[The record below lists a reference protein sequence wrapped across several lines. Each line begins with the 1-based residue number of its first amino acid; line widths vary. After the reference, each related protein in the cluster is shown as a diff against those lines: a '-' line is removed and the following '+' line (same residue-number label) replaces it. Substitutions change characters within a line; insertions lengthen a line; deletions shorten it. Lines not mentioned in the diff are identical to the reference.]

1 VILVIG
7 SDRDKV
13 HPALV
18 RRLRERGVPFRVL
31 LEDDDE
37 RPCRVL
43 AEEDGAGGA
52 LLRVHGG
59 ECRGED
65 PVGVVFVRHAVARTP
80 EPGAVARLGAV
91 QAELNEMMAWAAC
104 PVVNPPASAYSNYA
118 KAYQLGL
125 LAEAGF
131 AVPVTLLTNSPGAAR
146 DFADA
151 LPGPA
156 IYKGSSNVVTLAQV
170 LTPERRAR
178 LAHLPNAPA
187 VFQEFVRGP
196 DLRVHVIGERCF
208 ATRLEADDEDYRRAA
223 LRGGEAAVRAAP
235 FDLPSDLARRC
246 VEVTRAL
253 GLHISGID
261 FKLAGDGRAVALELN
276 PFPQVTFYELHGRQ
290 PIMDALVEYLSDV
303 CSATT
308 NVFA

>member
-1 VILVIG
+1 M
-7 SDRDKV
+7 
-13 HPALV
+13 
-18 RRLRERGVPFRVL
+18 
-31 LEDDDE
+31 
-37 RPCRVL
+37 
-43 AEEDGAGGA
+43 
-52 LLRVHGG
+52 
-59 ECRGED
+59 
-65 PVGVVFVRHAVARTP
+65 VFVRHAVARTP

-223 LRGGEAAVRAAP
+223 LRGGEAAVRAAVRSAVGSGP
-235 FDLPSDLARRC
+235 ALRRGDEGARAAHQRHRLQARRGRPRGRPRTQP
-246 VEVTRAL
+246 VSSSDILRASRQATDH
-253 GLHISGID
+253 GC
-261 FKLAGDGRAVALELN
+261 AGRILE
-276 PFPQVTFYELHGRQ
+276 
-290 PIMDALVEYLSDV
+290 
-303 CSATT
+303 
-308 NVFA
+308 